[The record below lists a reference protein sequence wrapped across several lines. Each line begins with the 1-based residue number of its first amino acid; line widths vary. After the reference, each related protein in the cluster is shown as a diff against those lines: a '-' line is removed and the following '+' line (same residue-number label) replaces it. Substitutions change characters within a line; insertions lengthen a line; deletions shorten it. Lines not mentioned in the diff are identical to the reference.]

1 MQGKKMSKQRQQ
13 SYVKKTQKSQN
24 LIEMGGRPQ
33 SCKISLSTQCIG
45 WDDLRIQGTYIFPDD
60 CEFGF

>member
-1 MQGKKMSKQRQQ
+1 M
-13 SYVKKTQKSQN
+13 VKKKKNKPQKSQN

-33 SCKISLSTQCIG
+33 NCKISLSTQCIG